1 MKLDKNLNSVRYKI
15 DFQVGALYSTYQGPI
30 TSTYIAPKTDAKTT
44 HLTHQ
49 NHKGYIIIRSTR
61 NRRWDGAGRPEAEDG
76 STVVRPRGAPRYVLV
91 LPVCAFYL

>member
-1 MKLDKNLNSVRYKI
+1 MKLEKNLNSVRYKI
-15 DFQVGALYSTYQGPI
+15 DFQVGALYSTYM
-30 TSTYIAPKTDAKTT
+30 TTVAPKNDAKTT
-44 HLTHQ
+44 HFTHQ
-49 NHKGYIIIRSTR
+49 NTKGYIIIRSTR